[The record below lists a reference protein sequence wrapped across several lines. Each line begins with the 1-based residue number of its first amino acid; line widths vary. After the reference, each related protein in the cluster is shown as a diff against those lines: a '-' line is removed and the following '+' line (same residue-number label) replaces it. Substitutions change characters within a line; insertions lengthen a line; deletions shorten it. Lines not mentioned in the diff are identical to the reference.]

1 MVEESKPHEEK
12 DESNSRKD
20 VMKDESDGALDDE
33 WRELMGKDLLM
44 KVCHKV
50 GRALTNFYLTHMVN

>member
-20 VMKDESDGALDDE
+20 VKGAMKDESDVALDDE
-33 WRELMGKDLLM
+33 WCELMGKDLLM
-44 KVCHKV
+44 KVC
-50 GRALTNFYLTHMVN
+50 RIQ